1 MSTDIRFIFKGFGQF
16 LLLALLVTLPI
27 ATLSYDL
34 IYLKHGITETSLTE
48 YFQELILLLSS
59 LSFAYIA
66 YKEPSTRHFCTLA
79 AGFFGCMFIRELD
92 GLFDLVFHGFW
103 IVPALFLAAAC
114 MIFASRN
121 IKQTIHTFSHFTQSR
136 HFFSLCLGM
145 SLLLVFSRLF
155 GMGHFWQ
162 GILGP
167 EYDRTIRRVTEE
179 GLEVLG
185 YTIIFYSSLGYLQ
198 SFLTWRKYRLNDES
212 YSEFIGKRNQ
222 FFTDRLAKKS

>member
-1 MSTDIRFIFKGFGQF
+1 MSTDIRFILKGFGQF
-16 LLLALLVTLPI
+16 LLLALLVTLPV

-34 IYLKHGITETSLTE
+34 IYLKQGIGETSLTE
-48 YFQELILLLSS
+48 YFQEIILLLSS
-59 LSFAYIA
+59 LSFAYTA
-66 YKEPSTRHFCTLA
+66 YKEPSTRHFCTLV

-92 GLFDLVFHGFW
+92 GLFDQIFHGFW
-103 IVPALFLAAAC
+103 VVPALILAVTC
-114 MIFASRN
+114 TIFASRN

-136 HFFSLCLGM
+136 HFFSLCIGM
-145 SLLLVFSRLF
+145 ALLLVFSRLF

-167 EYDRTIRRVTEE
+167 EYNRIIKRVAEE

-185 YTIIFYSSLGYLQ
+185 YTVIFYSSLGYLQ
-198 SFLTWRKYRLNDES
+198 SFLTWRKYRLEGES

-222 FFTDRLAKKS
+222 FFTDRLTKKS